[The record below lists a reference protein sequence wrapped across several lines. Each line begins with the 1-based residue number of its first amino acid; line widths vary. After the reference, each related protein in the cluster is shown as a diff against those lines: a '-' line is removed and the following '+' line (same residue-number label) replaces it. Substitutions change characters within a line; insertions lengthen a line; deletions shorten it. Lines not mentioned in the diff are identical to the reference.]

1 MRVIH
6 MSEFRYSP
14 FDGDEYVALSLIRR
28 DQRPPVERDERKYA
42 LLKLSAVLIGYM
54 LVVFGLLELSARY

>member
-1 MRVIH
+1 

-14 FDGDEYVALSLIRR
+14 FDGDEYVAMSLIWR
-28 DQRPPVERDERKYA
+28 DPRPPAERNERKRA

-54 LVVFGLLELSARY
+54 LVVFGFLELSASY